1 MKCKPEECE
10 QLAQELL
17 ATLRRVRA
25 VLELGVRVGDIR
37 EVLWA
42 TQDESLWDYIDL
54 ALARGQAMLQ
64 PEPTSIDAGS
74 LRKEECTISEA
85 ERRPR

>member
-1 MKCKPEECE
+1 MKCSPEECE

-42 TQDESLWDYIDL
+42 TQDESLWDYIDV
-54 ALARGQAMLQ
+54 ALARGQALLQ
-64 PEPTSIDAGS
+64 PALPLVELDVLRNEGS
-74 LRKEECTISEA
+74 C
-85 ERRPR
+85 P

>member
-1 MKCKPEECE
+1 MKCSPEECE

-42 TQDESLWDYIDL
+42 TQDESLWDYIDV
-54 ALARGQAMLQ
+54 ALARGHALLQ
-64 PEPTSIDAGS
+64 PALPSVELDVVRNGS
-74 LRKEECTISEA
+74 CS
-85 ERRPR
+85 